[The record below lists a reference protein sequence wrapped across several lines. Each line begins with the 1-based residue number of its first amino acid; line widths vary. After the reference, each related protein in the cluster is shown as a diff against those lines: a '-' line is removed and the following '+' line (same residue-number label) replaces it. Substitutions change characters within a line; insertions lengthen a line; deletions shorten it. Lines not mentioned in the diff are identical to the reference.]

1 MSEIVDIETEKNER
15 RLYILQKNTLTL
27 EEACL
32 YLGIKPSFMYKM
44 TSKRMIPHSVPNGKL
59 IYFERAELDNWAL
72 QNKRKCLKTIKNEVE
87 ESLVRSHKE
96 NGII

>member
-1 MSEIVDIETEKNER
+1 MSDIVGIETEKNEK

-32 YLGIKPSFMYKM
+32 YLGIKPSFMYKL

-59 IYFERAELDNWAL
+59 IYFERAELDNWAR
-72 QNKRKCLKTIKNEVE
+72 QNKRRSLQGIKDEVE
-87 ESLVRSHKE
+87 ESLLRNQKE
-96 NGII
+96 KGIS